1 MYLETRSIVNEQM
14 VKRICAELPFE
25 PVDITD
31 VLPKYITENDKYNI
45 KDTAKKGYIQLL
57 PGEFGTD
64 GFFLAKLKR
73 EYIEKHA
80 VYESVK
86 STVARLKTELAE
98 AEAARERGEK
108 GMDSITTHR
117 EYEALQKEIDDA
129 TQLEQQIRKELQKE
143 ENNLT
148 GLDEGLKQDEQL
160 INSQEEE
167 LNSGKA
173 SLDQEI
179 QETKKQLEN
188 LKAQEAELNKDIDPD
203 IIFKFERI
211 IKSKHGKGIV
221 AVKGNVCDG
230 CHMILPAQFANE
242 VHNGEKI
249 VFCPY
254 CSRILFYQDVEEG
267 ETEYFQLDDT
277 GSLSD
282 LDDAFDDEEEGEY
295 DEDSDLS
302 DRDDG
307 VEIKNLDDFD

>member
-1 MYLETRSIVNEQM
+1 MEMTEVFDRLKSLQ
-14 VKRICAELPFE
+14 
-25 PVDITD
+25 D
-31 VLPKYITENDKYNI
+31 VLSEKYSLEKKIDESPKKISVQDE
-45 KDTAKKGYIQLL
+45 L
-57 PGEFGTD
+57 
-64 GFFLAKLKR
+64 LAKLKR

-80 VYESVK
+80 VYENVK
-86 STVARLKTELAE
+86 STVAKLRTDLAE

-143 ENNLT
+143 EKNLT

-160 INSQEEE
+160 IDSQEAE
-167 LNSGKA
+167 LNSGRA
-173 SLDQEI
+173 SLEQEI
-179 QETKKQLEN
+179 EEYKNQLEN
-188 LKAQEAELNKDIDPD
+188 LKKQEAELNKDIDPD

-211 IKSKHGKGIV
+211 IKSKQGKGIV

-267 ETEYFQLDDT
+267 ETEYFHLDDT

-282 LDDAFDDEEEGEY
+282 LDDDFGEDEDGEY
-295 DEDSDLS
+295 DEDSDMS
-302 DRDDG
+302 ERDDG
-307 VEIKNLDDFD
+307 DDIKNLDDFD